1 MYGTMESQAAVSR
14 QTMRALPTDPLEIL
28 LYALGEVEQTVWHD
42 DEFPSLVGVRNILN
56 GGITLLRAGA
66 A

>member
-1 MYGTMESQAAVSR
+1 MSR